1 MLTKGSTGPQN
12 GPWNLEHE
20 MTNYSCATW
29 MNINVHTWMN
39 IDQDHNFV
47 NTPDDA
53 WMNIDI
59 NNVHT
64 SEAKSYVQVIPPV
77 PSLFTLTKPS

>member
-1 MLTKGSTGPQN
+1 MNLHLNWLPQN
-12 GPWNLEHE
+12 SPWKLEHE
-20 MTNYSCATW
+20 MSGATW
-29 MNINVHTWMN
+29 KNISVHTWMN

-77 PSLFTLTKPS
+77 PSLFTLTQSS

>member
-1 MLTKGSTGPQN
+1 
-12 GPWNLEHE
+12 
-20 MTNYSCATW
+20 
-29 MNINVHTWMN
+29 MN

-64 SEAKSYVQVIPPV
+64 SEAKSYAQVIPPV
-77 PSLFTLTKPS
+77 SLFTLTQSS